1 MKNVY
6 VAAAAAFY
14 IAILSIIVFKAALDQ
29 GNIVN
34 IVFSASSFTILL
46 SLIKVIV
53 DGVRIHRSSS
63 YPDQR

>member
-6 VAAAAAFY
+6 LAATSAFY
-14 IAILSIIVFKAALDQ
+14 IAILSIIVLKAALDQ

-34 IVFSASSFTILL
+34 IIFSASSFTILL
-46 SLIKVIV
+46 SLIKAIV
-53 DGVRIHRSSS
+53 DGVRLHRSSS

>member
-14 IAILSIIVFKAALDQ
+14 IAILSIIVFKGALDQ

>member
-34 IVFSASSFTILL
+34 IIFSASSFTILL

-53 DGVRIHRSSS
+53 DGVRIQRSSS